1 MLNVKKWQT
10 SANTAIRA
18 DILCIPSWNQLVL
31 EGSICCKIWKPLIRK
46 MTTASRG
53 LLFSHASISGRFSR
67 NLVEMVAFISVSCP
81 AVKNANSSEVHF
93 NWEIQLTWCVMPC
106 VMRYDANMWCPSV
119 LFYSVS
125 WSSRAAFQQSPFQWN
140 VRVCVPVYLVRSS
153 EMQHTKRSALVS
165 TAVLFTKKWKGLGL
179 DDGTF
184 YLYFSLFTSDTWN
197 SPPIF
202 LVCSFRPFHL
212 SPVLIFISFHSLL
225 THTHTP
231 LPVFWQLQGAVTEWV
246 CVSLFVTKMGFGWM
260 DGGIL
265 EEKCNHKKS
274 DREKDGLL
282 PLWASSQLG
291 GGYRR

>member
-1 MLNVKKWQT
+1 
-10 SANTAIRA
+10 
-18 DILCIPSWNQLVL
+18 
-31 EGSICCKIWKPLIRK
+31 
-46 MTTASRG
+46 
-53 LLFSHASISGRFSR
+53 
-67 NLVEMVAFISVSCP
+67 
-81 AVKNANSSEVHF
+81 
-93 NWEIQLTWCVMPC
+93 MPR
-106 VMRYDANMWCPSV
+106 VMRYEANVWCPSV

-125 WSSRAAFQQSPFQWN
+125 WSSRAAFQESPSQWN

-153 EMQHTKRSALVS
+153 EMQHTKLSALVS

-179 DDGTF
+179 DEAATF

-202 LVCSFRPFHL
+202 LVCSFRP
-212 SPVLIFISFHSLL
+212 SPILILFPSILPSR
-225 THTHTP
+225 THTP

-265 EEKCNHKKS
+265 EEKCNHKES

-282 PLWASSQLG
+282 LLWASSQLG
-291 GGYRR
+291 GGWKR